1 MRKLIVTNVVSL
13 DGYFEG
19 PGGNVMAMNMDHA
32 FDAYNR
38 ERLEA
43 ADTLLLGRSTF
54 EMFQGFWPA
63 VADNSQASEDNR
75 AISRRDNE
83 IDKIVVSDC
92 LPADGLTAW
101 KDTTRVI
108 SRADAHRAIA
118 EVKDGDGGDILIFG
132 SHVLWNDL
140 LAAGLVDEVHLM
152 VGPAA
157 LGDGTPAFTAPA
169 TLRRLDTRTWDGS
182 DNVLVRYATT

>member
-1 MRKLIVTNVVSL
+1 MRKLIVTNIVSL

-19 PGGNVMAMNMDHA
+19 PGGNVMAMNMDHT

-63 VADNSQASEDNR
+63 VADNPQASEDNR
-75 AISRRDNE
+75 TISRLDNE
-83 IDKIVVSDC
+83 IDKIVVSD
-92 LPADGLTAW
+92 ALTTDQLGAW
-101 KDTTRVI
+101 RDTTRIV
-108 SRADAHRAIA
+108 SRADAHKQLA
-118 EVKDGDGGDILIFG
+118 ELKDGPGGDILIFG

-157 LGDGTPAFTAPA
+157 LGDGTPAFTGPV

-182 DNVLVRYATT
+182 DNVLVRYAAS

>member
-1 MRKLIVTNVVSL
+1 MRKLIVTNIVSL

-19 PGGNVMAMNMDHA
+19 PGGNVMAMNMDHS

-43 ADTLLLGRSTF
+43 ADTLVLGRATF

-63 VADNSQASEDNR
+63 VADNPQASEDNR

-83 IDKIVVSDC
+83 IDKVVVTDN

-101 KDTTRVI
+101 KDTTRVVN
-108 SRADAHRAIA
+108 RADAHRVIA
-118 EVKDGDGGDILIFG
+118 ELKDGPGGDILIFG

-157 LGDGTPAFTAPA
+157 LGDGTPAFTAPV
-169 TLRRLDTRTWDGS
+169 TLHRLDTRTWDGS
-182 DNVLVRYATT
+182 DNVLIRYAAK

>member
-1 MRKLIVTNVVSL
+1 MRKLIVTNIVSI

-19 PGGNVMAMNMDHA
+19 PGGNVMAMNMDDA
-32 FDAYNR
+32 FNAYNL

-43 ADTLLLGRSTF
+43 ADTLLLGRTTF
-54 EMFQGFWPA
+54 EGFQGFWPT
-63 VADNSQASEDNR
+63 VVDNADFDEVNR

-83 IDKIVVSDC
+83 IDKIVVSDA
-92 LPADGLTAW
+92 LITEQLGAW

-108 SRADAHRAIA
+108 SRADAHKQLA
-118 EVKDGDGGDILIFG
+118 ELKDGPGGDILVFG

-157 LGDGTPAFTAPA
+157 LGDGTPAFTAPV

-182 DNVLVRYATT
+182 DNVLVRYAAG

>member
-1 MRKLIVTNVVSL
+1 MRKLIVTNIVSI

-19 PGGNVMAMNMDHA
+19 PGGNVMAMNMDHS

-43 ADTLLLGRSTF
+43 AETLLLGRATF

-63 VADNSQASEDNR
+63 VADNPEASEDNR

-83 IDKIVVSDC
+83 IDKIVVSDS
-92 LPADGLTAW
+92 LTDDGLTAW
-101 KDTTRVI
+101 KDTTRVVG
-108 SRADAHRAIA
+108 RAEAHQAIA
-118 EVKDGDGGDILIFG
+118 ELKAGDGGDILVFG

-157 LGDGTPAFTAPA
+157 LGDGTPAFSAPA

-182 DNVLVRYATT
+182 DNVLIRYAV